1 VSIVVGIDAGGTK
14 LAAALVDTVAGTVLA
29 RRRALTRPARGA
41 AAVLA
46 DCVALT
52 HAVASAGPPVAVGLA
67 VPELVDRSGAITS
80 HSNWDWR
87 GWDLRE
93 AFAEI
98 GPLRVESDVRAAALA
113 EARFG
118 AGHGRASFLY
128 FTIGTGVSHTFA
140 IDGVPWLGAN
150 GNAIVVGA
158 PLIERVASGPQL
170 ARLTGST
177 TAEDALATEAGAHAL
192 DEVARIL
199 ASELARLI
207 NSLDPE
213 AVVIG
218 GGLGLVPAF
227 HAALVTHARPL
238 IYADATRELPIGRAA
253 LGSDAGPIGAA
264 LAASPERGGHPDHR
278 STSGVER
285 KEPRSDQSSVGS
297 EGR

>member
-1 VSIVVGIDAGGTK
+1 VSIAVGIDAGGTK

-29 RRRALTRPARGA
+29 RRRAPSRPARGA

-46 DCVALT
+46 DCVEL
-52 HAVASAGPPVAVGLA
+52 VKVLVGDDGPVPVGLA
-67 VPELVDRSGAITS
+67 VPELVDRSGVITS
-80 HSNWDWR
+80 HSNWDWQ
-87 GWDLRE
+87 GWDLDA
-93 AFAEI
+93 AFGEI
-98 GPLRVESDVRAAALA
+98 GPLRVESDARAAALA

-118 AGHGRASFLY
+118 AGRRRASFLY

-158 PLIERVASGPQL
+158 PLVERYASGPRL
-170 ARLTGST
+170 ARLAGS
-177 TAEDALATEAGAHAL
+177 ADGESALGTEAGARAL

-218 GGLGLVPAF
+218 GGLGLEPAF
-227 HAALVTHARPL
+227 HSALVANARPL
-238 IYADATRELPIGRAA
+238 IYADATRELPIERAA
-253 LGSDAGPIGAA
+253 LASDAGPIGAA
-264 LAASPERGGHPDHR
+264 LAASAERGGHADRPSAAD
-278 STSGVER
+278 VER
-285 KEPRSDQSSVGS
+285 EQACPDQPSVGS
-297 EGR
+297 EHR